1 VSFQTHGDWPSSTV
15 LVTGASGFL
24 GSHLC
29 DHLVNAGAQVHG
41 LSRQVRSVKGVRWW
55 QADVADNQQLVEIL
69 EAVRPDVVYH
79 LTTNGGGGPDLD
91 LVLPSLRNDFMTT
104 VNLLKACTGSSC
116 RRLVLAASMEEPDT
130 PDKVPATPYAAAKW
144 AASMYA
150 RMFHQLYGTPVVL
163 ARIFMT
169 YGPRQ
174 APRKLIPYV
183 CQSLLDGCSPA
194 LSSGSRLV
202 DWVYVDDVMEGLVR
216 AGSVSGIDGQTFDLG
231 SGTLVSIRDVVLEIA
246 KQVGGAGQPV
256 FGHVP
261 DRPMEQVRAA
271 ELQTS
276 GHALGWRP
284 STRLEDGLKKT
295 IAYYANRAEKP

>member
-1 VSFQTHGDWPSSTV
+1 
-15 LVTGASGFL
+15 
-24 GSHLC
+24 
-29 DHLVNAGAQVHG
+29 
-41 LSRQVRSVKGVRWW
+41 
-55 QADVADNQQLVEIL
+55 
-69 EAVRPDVVYH
+69 
-79 LTTNGGGGPDLD
+79 
-91 LVLPSLRNDFMTT
+91 
-104 VNLLKACTGSSC
+104 
-116 RRLVLAASMEEPDT
+116 MEEPDT

-144 AASMYA
+144 AGSMYA

-194 LSSGSRLV
+194 LSSGARLV
-202 DWVYVDDVMEGLVR
+202 DWVYVDDVMEGLAR
-216 AGSVSGIDGQTFDLG
+216 AGSVAGIEGQTFDLG

-246 KQVGGAGQPV
+246 KQIGGPGQPV

-271 ELQTS
+271 ELQAS
-276 GHALGWRP
+276 GQALGWRP
-284 STRLEDGLKKT
+284 RTSLERGLQKT
-295 IAYYANRAEKP
+295 IAYCANPAKLI